1 MNMTTRDTSC
11 LVERLVPRLNAPPAT
26 GGASLGSYNLATASP
41 RRVWFCYQATP
52 SAPATVA
59 LAMHQANNSL
69 DAGGVAVDVAAAW
82 QSINAAALSSMTV
95 TNGAVSLSALASV
108 GNLVILEVAYDD
120 VDIAGGLTWLHL
132 VSDMGASG
140 LEALLIIADIPTD
153 DATYYATRAQFKAF
167 VGNIADVVDDSTIDL
182 CLGAASRAI
191 DGHCGRRF
199 WKATETR
206 YFTPRDSEALMIPD
220 LVSITTLKTDDDLDD
235 VHEITWATTDYV
247 LRPRNA
253 PYASPARP
261 YNEIKVTRAGRYRF
275 IRGADSVEIT
285 GMWGWQ
291 TLPTEITLACLEQA
305 HRFFARRGSPFGV
318 IGTPD
323 VGTLALLSAKL
334 DPDVAVKLEPF
345 VSSVGS
351 L

>member
-1 MNMTTRDTSC
+1 MPTRDTSY
-11 LVERLVPRLNAPPAT
+11 LVERIVPVLKAPPAT
-26 GGASLGSYNLATASP
+26 GGGSLGSYNMASATP
-41 RRVWFCYQATP
+41 RRVWFFYQAAPT
-52 SAPATVA
+52 APATVA
-59 LAMHQANNSL
+59 LAMQQATNALN
-69 DAGGVAVDVAAAW
+69 AGGKAVDVAAAW
-82 QSINAAALSSMTV
+82 QSINGAALSSMTV
-95 TNGAVSLSALASV
+95 TAGAVSLAALAAV
-108 GNLVILEVAYDD
+108 GNFVVLEVSYDD
-120 VDIAGGLTWLHL
+120 LDIAGGFTWLRL
-132 VSDMGASG
+132 VTDLGANG
-140 LEALLIIADIPTD
+140 LEACLVVADIPTD

-167 VGNIADVVDDSTIDL
+167 VGNIDDLVDDSTIDL

-199 WKATETR
+199 WSAVETR
-206 YFTPRDSEALMIPD
+206 YFTPRDSETLMLPD
-220 LVSITTLKTDDDLDD
+220 LVSVSTNGLKTDDDLDD
-235 VHEITWATTDYV
+235 VHETTWATTDFV

-261 YNEIKVTRAGRYRF
+261 YTEIKVTRAGRYRF
-275 IRGADSVEIT
+275 IRGADSVQIT
-285 GMWGWQ
+285 GTWGWPS
-291 TLPTEITLACLEQA
+291 LPTEITLACLEQA

-345 VSSVGS
+345 VSSLGA